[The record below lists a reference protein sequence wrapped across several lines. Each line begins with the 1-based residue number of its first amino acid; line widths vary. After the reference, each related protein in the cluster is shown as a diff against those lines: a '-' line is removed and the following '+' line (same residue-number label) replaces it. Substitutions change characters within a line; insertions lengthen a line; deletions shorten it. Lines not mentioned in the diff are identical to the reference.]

1 MQKAEL
7 PDLPDTK
14 VMLLQSPK
22 RTLQAQPYMHWL
34 EKSINT
40 ETVVLDKQTMA
51 ITVEK

>member
-14 VMLLQSPK
+14 VLILQNQK

-34 EKSINT
+34 EKSFDTGTI
-40 ETVVLDKQTMA
+40 VIDKKTMN
-51 ITVEK
+51 ITVEE